1 MRPVTRSAEITRE
14 DSPTSATLDT
24 FKDLGVPPDLIKG
37 LEELG
42 ILTPTEIQGLA
53 IPFLMVNGGDLIAQ
67 AQTGTGKTAAFGLPM
82 LTKVD
87 PKAKEVQ
94 GLVVAPTRE
103 LAKQIGKQLFR
114 YTKYSAKIFVEVVGG
129 GDSFDRQAAALQR
142 PTQIVVGTPGRILD
156 LIRRKALNL
165 SSVRHLVLDE
175 ADEMLS
181 MGFKKELKQI
191 IYLTRD
197 RRSSWLFSATFPDA
211 IEELIK
217 GSMSPDPH
225 SLKVDASHVVNRD
238 IEHRYAT
245 CGRGD
250 KTDFV
255 AGFLKQQKEKR
266 GLIFCRTK
274 AGAMKLGQQ
283 LTTLGLSVGV
293 LQGDL
298 VQKERDKVMRAFK
311 KERLQF
317 LIATDVA
324 ARGID
329 VEGLAFVIHHQ
340 LPDQIEYYTHR
351 SGRTARAGK
360 KGVSIVLI
368 ESKERRRLEKIEEE
382 LGLTFTQ
389 L

>member
-1 MRPVTRSAEITRE
+1 VRPVTRSAEITRE
-14 DSPTSATLDT
+14 DSPASAILDT

-42 ILTPTEIQGLA
+42 ILTPTEIQGRA

-87 PKAKEVQ
+87 PKSKEVQ

-114 YTKYSAKIFVEVVGG
+114 YTKYSTKIFVEVVGG

-197 RRSSWLFSATFPDA
+197 RRSTWLFSATFPDA

-217 GSMSPDPH
+217 GCMSPDPH

-255 AGFLKQQKEKR
+255 AGFLKRQKEKR

-368 ESKERRRLEKIEEE
+368 ESKEQRRLKKIEEE

>member
-1 MRPVTRSAEITRE
+1 VRPVTRSAEIPRE

-87 PKAKEVQ
+87 PKSKEVQ

-191 IYLTRD
+191 IYLARD
-197 RRSSWLFSATFPDA
+197 RRSTWLFSATFPDA

>member
-1 MRPVTRSAEITRE
+1 
-14 DSPTSATLDT
+14 LDT

-42 ILTPTEIQGLA
+42 ILNPTEIQGRA

-87 PKAKEVQ
+87 PKSKEVQ

-197 RRSSWLFSATFPDA
+197 RRSTWLFSATFPDA

-217 GSMSPDPH
+217 GCMSPDPH

-368 ESKERRRLEKIEEE
+368 ESKEQRRLEKIEEE

>member
-87 PKAKEVQ
+87 PKSKEVQ

-114 YTKYSAKIFVEVVGG
+114 YTKYSTKIFVEVVGG

-191 IYLTRD
+191 IYLARD
-197 RRSSWLFSATFPDA
+197 RRSTWLFSATFPDA